1 MKNRYFFLLPFLLT
15 LSSFAGFSS
24 EKEEIKIDELSQNII
39 ADGTNKSQEKANSI
53 AYGGAFDLGE
63 GKENILPLK
72 EIYRTNSIMTR
83 GKDIDNVVSSS
94 WTSIKGFSSTTS
106 GTYVSNGGFSSLQ
119 GTADFSQVNSIKGNF
134 SYSEDATI
142 RGYLGMRIY
151 INSSTSYLFSL
162 FSNGP
167 VDDPKDEWPPVAI
180 VRKNNS
186 GDNISRTPLERNHF
200 EQDKTFSMQVIIE
213 SGKVGFYLNDME
225 VWASETFETFASIQ
239 SVYIE
244 TNECPTTINSLKMG
258 RSKLAFLNLEFSEQK
273 YVEAFESENASI
285 GYDNG
290 NLVLTNNSE
299 GNIKLISP
307 DINVVSGHKYSMY
320 LPLRNTFLFR
330 MKNNSTS
337 DKATIHFTTSK
348 NGSFEETFDIKPN
361 SDYQTYY
368 FNISDLSVSGY
379 LRGFDVTFLN
389 SNSGSI
395 YIDAITFEREEPK
408 YTYAGEI
415 TSLAYDK
422 KEEVVT
428 MIGHVNSSY
437 SRKMINIYHTDPRN
451 FNWEAYNA
459 NNVFITSIYSDS
471 NGDFEAD
478 FPLKLENENTSLLS
492 RYILAVVDG
501 IKVDEP
507 KRIEYDAISTNN
519 IQIPN
524 REYNVLDFGALG
536 DGFTDDTEAIQ
547 NTIDKCEKDGGGR
560 IIIPG
565 DDSEYGKRYIIT
577 HIETCDNAELN
588 IGENAVLWQSER
600 DEELN
605 KTVPIHQ
612 RGYDTV
618 THGHDVDIDGLM
630 WCHAHATVNLPL
642 IFSKQKTNIRITGG
656 GTIRLHDIGGEERN
670 AKLLGGF
677 IESVGIENR
686 VLQIPLCFYE
696 CKNMDVINITVQR
709 SNAWHCYMNFCENV
723 YIGNYVEKE
732 VCALTADGYT
742 ITSDKN
748 VTLDHCVTYTSD
760 DSVGICTAYNDP
772 RGQFYRP
779 SRPGKDNAC
788 ENIEIKH
795 CFSWGGFGISWIP
808 WGTEAPNA
816 YYEEI
821 RNVEIHDCVLG
832 GHKSTGCW
840 PDDPFYGWSKTYT
853 FTDTEDFDY
862 CAIKDVHYY
871 GNTYLDRFEL
881 SLGSIKL
888 PITNLRVDD
897 KNVPGNTHSPSIF
910 LNENFDK
917 KIRSGPDYADESN
930 YVTGLC
936 YWSERR
942 FDKDCELGTVK
953 IAHNKGYSGYIK
965 GNGEL
970 FEGLFEPDGI
980 YNVSFSTLL
989 LSGEALLFAR
999 DAFTNE
1005 MLASKLISKSN
1016 TFIRS
1021 EMLFQIKEGTT
1032 LQLGIIHKGDT
1043 ESILYLDDASIQRQ
1057 SSQDR
1062 YSLIGQEE
1070 TVSYSNFM
1078 TYGPYSG
1085 VNITDGKITT
1095 DDSAEYKIISRQN
1108 LNMTNYIVECDIS
1121 ASTAQHVDSGI
1132 YVGVKNPNSQM
1143 DMIDALNINVES
1155 DAGNS
1160 EYVVKIHRF
1169 SSKLGYLGALDTSNF
1184 MRIKGGHVH
1193 LKAIVKQ
1200 SMLFVFVDNNEEAI
1214 MEYYIGDIDLGGGYG
1229 FRSFFAENEIT
1240 NISLF
1245 VGNNEQP
1252 TDTDITNPREE
1263 FPIDNEDIIEPTV
1276 VTVTKNNRFDIP
1288 IIVISIVVPSIILI
1302 SFILC
1307 GVLLRRK
1314 KYEKK

>member
-1 MKNRYFFLLPFLLT
+1 MKNKYLFLLPFLLI
-15 LSSFAGFSS
+15 LSSFAGFSLP
-24 EKEEIKIDELSQNII
+24 KEDIKIDELSQNIV
-39 ADGTNKSQEKANSI
+39 AGGTNKSQEKANSI
-53 AYGGAFDLGE
+53 AYGGAFELGE
-63 GKENILPLK
+63 GNDNSLPLS
-72 EIYRTNSIMTR
+72 EVYRTNSIALR
-83 GKDIDNVVSSS
+83 DKHIDDVVTSS
-94 WTSIKGFSSTTS
+94 WTSIKGFSSPTS
-106 GTYVSNGGFSSLQ
+106 GTYISGGGSSLLQ
-119 GTADFSQVNSIKGNF
+119 GTADFSQVNSIKGSF
-134 SYSEDATI
+134 SYSEEATI
-142 RGYLGMRIY
+142 TGYLGMRIY

-167 VDDPKDEWPPVAI
+167 VNDPKDEWPPVAI
-180 VRKNNS
+180 VRKNND
-186 GDNISRTPLERNHF
+186 GYNISRTQLERQF
-200 EQDKTFSMQVIIE
+200 FSEGKTFTMQIIIE
-213 SGKVGFYLNDME
+213 STRVGFYLNDIE
-225 VWASETFETFASIQ
+225 VWASETFETFTQIQ

-244 TNECPTTINSLKMG
+244 TNECPTTVNSLKMG
-258 RSKLAFLNLEFSEQK
+258 RSKLSFLNFEFNEQK
-273 YVEAFESENASI
+273 YVEAFESEHASI
-285 GYDNG
+285 GYDSG
-290 NLVLTNNSE
+290 NLILTSNSQ

-307 DINVVSGHKYSMY
+307 DINVVPGHKYSMY

-330 MKNNSTS
+330 MKNSSAS
-337 DKATIHFTTSK
+337 DKVTIRFTSST
-348 NGSFEETFDIKPN
+348 NGSFEETFDIEPN
-361 SDYQTYY
+361 SDYKTYY
-368 FNISDLSVSGY
+368 FNISDLSPDGY
-379 LRGFDVTFLN
+379 LRGFNVTFLN

-395 YIDAITFEREEPK
+395 YIDAITFQREEPK
-408 YTYAGEI
+408 YDYAGEVK
-415 TSLAYDK
+415 SLTYDK
-422 KEEVVT
+422 ATEVVT
-428 MIGHVNSSY
+428 MTGHVNSSY
-437 SRKMINIYHTDPRN
+437 YGRNISIYHTDPRN
-451 FNWEAYNA
+451 FNWDAYNS
-459 NNVFITSIYSDS
+459 NNVLITTTRSDT
-471 NGDFEAD
+471 NGDFETE
-478 FPLKLENENTSLLS
+478 FPLKLENENTSLLA

-507 KRIEYDAISTNN
+507 KRIEYEAISTNN

-524 REYNVLDFGALG
+524 REYNVLDYGALG

-547 NTIDKCEKDGGGR
+547 NAINKCDEDGGGR

-565 DDSEYGKRYIIT
+565 DKSEYGKRYIIT
-577 HIETCDNAELN
+577 HIETCDNMELN
-588 IGENAVLWQSER
+588 IGENAILWQSER

-612 RGYDTV
+612 KGFDTV

-656 GTIRLHDIGGEERN
+656 GTIRLHDIGGEERD
-670 AKLLGGF
+670 ARLFYG
-677 IESVGIENR
+677 IIDSIGIENR

-696 CKNMDVINITVQR
+696 CKNMDIINVTVQR

-723 YIGNYVEKE
+723 YIGNFVEKE
-732 VCALTADGYT
+732 VCALTSDGYT
-742 ITSDKN
+742 ITSCKN

-840 PDDPFYGWSKTYT
+840 PDDPFYGWSKTYN
-853 FTDTEDFDY
+853 FTYTEDFDY

-871 GNTYLDRFEL
+871 GNTYLNTFEL
-881 SLGSIKL
+881 YHGSIKL

-910 LNENFDK
+910 MNENFDK

-942 FDKDCELGTVK
+942 FDEECELGTTK

-965 GNGEL
+965 GSGEL
-970 FEGLFEPDGI
+970 FEGLFVSDGI

-989 LSGEALLFAR
+989 VSGEALLFAR

-1005 MLASKLISKSN
+1005 IVASKLITKSN
-1016 TFIRS
+1016 SFIKS

-1032 LQLGIIHKGDT
+1032 LQLGIVHKGDA
-1043 ESILYLDDASIQRQ
+1043 ESIIYLDDASIQRE
-1057 SSQDR
+1057 SNLDR
-1062 YSLIGQEE
+1062 YSMIGQEA
-1070 TVSYSNFM
+1070 TVSYSNFL
-1078 TYGPYSG
+1078 TFSSYSG
-1085 VNITDGKITT
+1085 VDISDGKIAT
-1095 DDSAEYKIISRQN
+1095 DDAAEYKIISRDN
-1108 LNMTNYIVECDIS
+1108 FSMTNYIVECDVA
-1121 ASTAQHVDSGI
+1121 ASKAQKTHAGI
-1132 YVGVKNPNSQM
+1132 YVGVKNPTSQI
-1143 DMIDALNINVES
+1143 DIIDALNINVES
-1155 DAGNS
+1155 EAGNS
-1160 EYVVKIHRF
+1160 DYVVKIHRF
-1169 SSKLGYLGALDTSNF
+1169 SSKLGYLGALDTSSTF
-1184 MRIKGGHVH
+1184 KIKNNHVH
-1193 LKAIVKQ
+1193 LKVIVKQ
-1200 SMLFVFVDNNEEAI
+1200 TMLFVFSDQSEQPI
-1214 MEYYIGDIDLGGGYG
+1214 MEYYIGDLDLGGGYG
-1229 FRSFFAENEIT
+1229 FRSFFSENEIT

-1245 VGNNEQP
+1245 VGNDVQP
-1252 TDTDITNPREE
+1252 TDGDITNPREE
-1263 FPIDNEDIIEPTV
+1263 FPIDNNDTNEPTI

-1288 IIVISIVVPSIILI
+1288 VIVISIVVPSILLI